1 MSGRTRA
8 VTITLRLVVPDDD
21 FLDEALVLPGEPPVT
36 MLEDLLDEIGSVLLA
51 ETLCVLQEE
60 LGDRVE
66 AISQKHTIE
75 AATDD
80 SEDW

>member
-1 MSGRTRA
+1 MRTRA
-8 VTITLRLVVPDDD
+8 VTITLRLVVPDDEM
-21 FLDEALVLPGEPPVT
+21 LDEALVLPGEPPVT
-36 MLEDLLDEIGSVLLA
+36 MLQDLLDEISSVLLA

-60 LGDRVE
+60 LGDGVE

-75 AATDD
+75 AAADD